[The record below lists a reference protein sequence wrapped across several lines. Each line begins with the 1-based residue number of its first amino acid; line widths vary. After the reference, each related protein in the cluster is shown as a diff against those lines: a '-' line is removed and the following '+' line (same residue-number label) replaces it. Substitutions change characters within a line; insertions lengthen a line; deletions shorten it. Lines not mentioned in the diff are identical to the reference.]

1 MYKKIN
7 HKASSNIGKAY
18 FIISMALV
26 VVTILFILSV
36 IFYYGTDIVS
46 WEFLT
51 SEPNASAFEM
61 ESGGILTPIIGTTLL
76 TILGIA
82 VAFPFAL
89 STAIFLVFYS
99 KKGLFKSL
107 VKIAVDIL
115 SGVPTVVI
123 ALFALVIFTQPQ
135 LSFLS
140 VMIEDVEDTSRAYGR
155 SFLVSGITMAIMVL
169 PFVIKS
175 MEEALKS
182 VPTSYLDAS
191 YALGASKWRTISK
204 VALGSARDGLV
215 TGTILGMGRIIGDT
229 SIVWLTLGGT
239 LRMTGIQP
247 WYSPENWMSTLQN
260 TGSTLTSFIYFA
272 SPAGEGNSIEVA
284 FGASIIL
291 ILIIIILN
299 ILASLIGYFGGGS
312 NEI

>member
-7 HKASSNIGKAY
+7 HKTGSNIGKAY

-26 VVTILFILSV
+26 VFTILFILSV
-36 IFYYGTDIVS
+36 IFYYGIDIVS

-76 TILGIA
+76 TVLGIT

-140 VMIEDVEDTSRAYGR
+140 IMIEGVEDTSRAYGR
-155 SFLVSGITMAIMVL
+155 SFLVGGITMAIMVL

-182 VPTSYLDAS
+182 VPASYLDAS

-239 LRMTGIQP
+239 MRMTGIQP
-247 WYSPENWMSTLQN
+247 WYSPENWISTLQN

-312 NEI
+312 HED